1 MPTAVIEVVDPILLS
16 LKIAEPDCCC
26 NNCCR
31 LNEVPDAVCRCFD
44 DDILLSD
51 EGKKLYAT
59 IGQFA
64 ILRLERDIQLL
75 IPAYDIC
82 MPCKECSSNE
92 EDPCNLFEKFTFPVD
107 EFFPP
112 KYDGNLCG
120 CGLASESTNNSCG
133 CASNNNSNCGC
144 NTNHNSN
151 CGSNHNSNCVGGST
165 IKRC

>member
-1 MPTAVIEVVDPILLS
+1 MWKTTEVVDPILLS
-16 LKIAEPDCCC
+16 LKMMEPDCRCETS
-26 NNCCR
+26 CCR

-44 DDILLSD
+44 DDILLND
-51 EGKKLYAT
+51 EGKRLYAT

-92 EDPCNLFEKFTFPVD
+92 EDPCCLFEKFTFPVD

-112 KYDGNLCG
+112 RYDGNLCG
-120 CGLASESTNNSCG
+120 CGLAAESANKNQQGGASCG
-133 CASNNNSNCGC
+133 NCQTTCTTTCQTNCNPGC
-144 NTNHNSN
+144 I
-151 CGSNHNSNCVGGST
+151 GGSSS
-165 IKRC
+165 KRCM